1 MMSMKNQ
8 TIDLF
13 SPDHDHGL
21 RFHEEPDLSFAHQW
35 SSVPVHIKE
44 AVELSKS
51 LPVVFH
57 RNPMGTIEIIAL
69 FTAHGDHLIKNGQ
82 WSLKQQ
88 PNLLKMYPFTWM
100 LKQRD
105 IKLAYYPQAPHFQGA
120 GQKLL
125 TSKSKPTRKL
135 REVIND
141 LDRAQRL
148 FSVTGQR
155 MMELVRFDLLMPI
168 TVAQNI
174 TLPQETYLIL
184 KEPVAE
190 DIRSQLSPEV
200 AHLLDCH
207 VKSLSLLP
215 AINGAIITDTG
226 TAAAAN
232 TATPSK
238 SEPSKP
244 EKTKAK
250 PAKAKPNTKK
260 PDTKK
265 PANNTSEKAK
275 KAKAENI
282 SGTVGIDHI
291 IEQACIQFE
300 VSRDDLQ
307 SRKRNDTLTQARNNL
322 ATEAK
327 AASILKEMA
336 VWLERSPATLNSWL
350 K

>member
-1 MMSMKNQ
+1 MKNQ

-21 RFHEEPDLSFAHQW
+21 RFHEEPDLNFAHQW

-88 PNLLKMYPFTWM
+88 PNLLRMYPFTWM

-215 AINGAIITDTG
+215 AINGAVITDTS
-226 TAAAAN
+226 TTANAAA
-232 TATPSK
+232 
-238 SEPSKP
+238 PSKP
-244 EKTKAK
+244 EKVKAK
-250 PAKAKPNTKK
+250 PAKT
-260 PDTKK
+260 
-265 PANNTSEKAK
+265 K
-275 KAKAENI
+275 KAKAEDI

-307 SRKRNDTLTQARNNL
+307 SRKRNNTLTQARNNL